1 MYRYVCMRTEEYKNI
16 LIFLLDKSV
25 SIDKRFLLSMLC
37 FDGIIK
43 VFLGHFAIFT
53 QLKGSQQPQFEKF

>member
-1 MYRYVCMRTEEYKNI
+1 MYRYVLRTEEYKNI

-25 SIDKRFLLSMLC
+25 CIDKRFLLSMLC

-43 VFLGHFAIFT
+43 VVWDTLQYLH
-53 QLKGSQQPQFEKF
+53 S